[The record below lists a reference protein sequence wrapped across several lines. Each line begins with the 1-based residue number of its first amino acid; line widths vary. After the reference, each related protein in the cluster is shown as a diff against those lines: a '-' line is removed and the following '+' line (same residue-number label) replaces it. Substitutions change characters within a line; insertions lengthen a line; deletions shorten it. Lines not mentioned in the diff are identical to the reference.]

1 MCMLVWEKRHSQR
14 LLLYKEKVQICITF
28 MNEIRCGMPKVTAGE
43 RSHQSSG
50 IATGTECGL
59 SLSLVGSV
67 LVYAADES
75 RLFFAFLGCFFFFW
89 SPSLLTEFPL
99 IHISNCSF
107 PNSCNG
113 GLFSGKGRAI
123 EKKNPQKQHFFLH
136 VFECC
141 RGPRVL

>member
-1 MCMLVWEKRHSQR
+1 MLVWEKRHSQR

-75 RLFFAFLGCFFFFW
+75 RLFFCIFGVFFFFLVTILADRV
-89 SPSLLTEFPL
+89 SFDPYFKLLLSKFMQRWTFFRQGE
-99 IHISNCSF
+99 SNRKEK
-107 PNSCNG
+107 PPKTA
-113 GLFSGKGRAI
+113 LFFACI
-123 EKKNPQKQHFFLH
+123 
-136 VFECC
+136 
-141 RGPRVL
+141 